1 MDGEAMQAALRALQA
16 PAIPAGYKLV
26 PVEPTQEM
34 IDAWTVAKPH
44 GDTLTE
50 LQLDEI
56 SDDEANRRWATADY
70 KAMLA
75 AAPTPA
81 PGGWLPIESAPKDDP
96 ISSIAYKAT
105 DKFGNVCHFGVRSLA
120 EVWAKGGTVEEV
132 PSRNLI
138 VITGIRGQPLP
149 PPPEKDT
156 KP

>member
-1 MDGEAMQAALRALQA
+1 MSEARDTLFIPVDVIDQVESALNAAIGITLMHAKTQQPAILAAAIALTEAINNQPDLAAIRALQE
-16 PAIPAGYKLV
+16 PAIPAGWKMV

-34 IDAWTVAKPH
+34 IDAWTVAKPS

-81 PGGWLPIESAPKDDP
+81 P
-96 ISSIAYKAT
+96 
-105 DKFGNVCHFGVRSLA
+105 
-120 EVWAKGGTVEEV
+120 
-132 PSRNLI
+132 
-138 VITGIRGQPLP
+138 
-149 PPPEKDT
+149 EKDT

>member
-1 MDGEAMQAALRALQA
+1 MSEARDTLFIPVDVIDQVESALNAAIGITLMHAKTQQPAILAAAIALTEAINNQPDLAALRALQA
-16 PAIPAGYKLV
+16 PAIPA
-26 PVEPTQEM
+26 
-34 IDAWTVAKPH
+34 
-44 GDTLTE
+44 
-50 LQLDEI
+50 
-56 SDDEANRRWATADY
+56 
-70 KAMLA
+70 
-75 AAPTPA
+75 
-81 PGGWLPIESAPKDDP
+81 GWLPIESAPKDDP